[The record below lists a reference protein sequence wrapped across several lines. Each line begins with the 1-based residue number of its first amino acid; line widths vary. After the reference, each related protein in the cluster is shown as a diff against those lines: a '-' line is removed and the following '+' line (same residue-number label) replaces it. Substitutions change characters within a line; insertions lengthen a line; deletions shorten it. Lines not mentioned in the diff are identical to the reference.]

1 MSRPRMPKPGAQ
13 RGFALIEALVAVVIL
28 AIGLIGTLGLQ
39 ARSYSALEDS
49 AMRTE
54 ATLAAESLLGT
65 IATDQANLASYAVAE
80 KAAPGAQLKP
90 WFDATVKRIP
100 SAVISVTVTPATDA
114 SGSRVDIQIG
124 WTRKGGAK
132 ANRYRVTSYV
142 SGSKK

>member
-1 MSRPRMPKPGAQ
+1 MSRGATPKLRVQ

-54 ATLAAESLLGT
+54 ATLAAESLLG
-65 IATDQANLASYAVAE
+65 IISTDQANLASYAVAE
-80 KAAPGAQLKP
+80 NAAPSAQLKP

-100 SAVISVTVTPATDA
+100 SAIISVTVTPATDA
-114 SGSRVDIQIG
+114 SGNRVDIAIG
-124 WTRKGGAK
+124 WTRKSGTK